1 MTLVRLTHRVKGAGL
16 EAKPEVGIQ
25 FGAGGAS
32 GVEQLEAEGLED
44 PAWAIELAKKHLE
57 AGASMIMIVSEG
69 ITEDVREW
77 RTEVAA
83 RFIRDLGLEHVM
95 MEASDPEVFA
105 W

>member
-1 MTLVRLTHRVKGAGL
+1 MPT
-16 EAKPEVGIQ
+16 
-25 FGAGGAS
+25 S
-32 GVEQLEAEGLED
+32 GF
-44 PAWAIELAKKHLE
+44 
-57 AGASMIMIVSEG
+57 ASMIMIVSEG